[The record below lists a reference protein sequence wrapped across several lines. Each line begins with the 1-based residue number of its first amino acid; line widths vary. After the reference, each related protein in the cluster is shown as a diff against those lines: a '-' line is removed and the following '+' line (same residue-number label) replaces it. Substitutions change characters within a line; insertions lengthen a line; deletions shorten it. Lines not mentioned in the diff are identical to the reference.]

1 MGHPHP
7 ISNPAGPQ
15 WSGTRGGPPAIR
27 EWIERN
33 RSLTDRGDYRPGVPA
48 DPPPGPNGSNTA
60 GCATACSGTAGSAWK
75 PAR

>member
-48 DPPPGPNGSNTA
+48 DPPPGPA
-60 GCATACSGTAGSAWK
+60 A
-75 PAR
+75 PAVLPVAFIVRQ